1 MTIATLSGNIARH
14 SPKIYT
20 IKSQNGKITN
30 TSVDEDT
37 TVFWLHD
44 LKTHHNISFNYT
56 YMHDMNGLIR
66 HFADIINGIVIYDP
80 KSLSTNAAL
89 IRCAAN
95 DGLITAGST
104 SMISFL
110 TEELKISVA
119 ANLSTSNPYHE
130 FVISKSK
137 SWRDIL
143 AT

>member
-1 MTIATLSGNIARH
+1 
-14 SPKIYT
+14 
-20 IKSQNGKITN
+20 
-30 TSVDEDT
+30 
-37 TVFWLHD
+37 
-44 LKTHHNISFNYT
+44 
-56 YMHDMNGLIR
+56 MHDINGLIR

-130 FVISKSK
+130 FVISKTSCIDEN
-137 SWRDIL
+137 RTRGVNNRPRGL
-143 AT
+143 NMGQG